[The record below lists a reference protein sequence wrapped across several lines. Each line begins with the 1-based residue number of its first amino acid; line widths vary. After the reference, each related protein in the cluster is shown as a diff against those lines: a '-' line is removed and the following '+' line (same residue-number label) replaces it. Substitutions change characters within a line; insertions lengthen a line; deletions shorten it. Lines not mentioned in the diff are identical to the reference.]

1 MTQITTDSY
10 QTLIDATSLQ
20 ALMASGRK
28 LRIVDVSFD
37 LSDTDVGEH
46 AFAARH
52 IPGAVYAHIDRDL
65 SGPKTGAN
73 GRHPLPSRQ
82 AFALT
87 LARLGITPDCQVV
100 VYDAQGGIY
109 ASRLWW
115 MLRWAG
121 HAQVALLDGGLNAW
135 GQIRGALSSL
145 SDDALDAIPDP
156 VESPAQGYP
165 IRDSLVPAIDTGGL
179 MANMDRLL
187 MIDARAPERFR
198 GEVEYLDPR
207 AGHVPGSIN
216 RFFKDNLQADGQF
229 KPAATLA
236 QEYGALLASK
246 TVAEV
251 VHQCGSGITACHN
264 LLAMEHAGL
273 KGSVLYPG
281 SWSEWCADPARPI
294 ELG

>member
-1 MTQITTDSY
+1 MTQTATDSY
-10 QTLIDATSLQ
+10 QTLIDAKSLQ

-28 LRIVDVSFD
+28 LSIVDVSFD
-37 LSDTDVGEH
+37 LADTDVGEH

-52 IPGAVYAHIDRDL
+52 IPGAVYAHLDRDL
-65 SGPKTGAN
+65 SGPKTGSN
-73 GRHPLPSRQ
+73 GRHPLPSRE
-82 AFALT
+82 AFAVTLT
-87 LARLGITPDCQVV
+87 RLGITPDCQVI

-115 MLRWAG
+115 MMRWVG
-121 HAQVALLDGGLNAW
+121 HAEVALLDGGLNAW
-135 GQIRGALSSL
+135 GQIRGALNSLPDDEHQASPAPADSSL
-145 SDDALDAIPDP
+145 
-156 VESPAQGYP
+156 QGYP
-165 IRDSLVPAIDTGGL
+165 LRDSLVPVVDTEGL
-179 MANMDRLL
+179 ISTMDRLL

-207 AGHVPGSIN
+207 AGHIPGSIN
-216 RFFKDNLQADGQF
+216 RFFKDNLQANGQF
-229 KPAATLA
+229 KPVEMLT

-246 TVAEV
+246 PVSQV

-273 KGSVLYPG
+273 TGSALYPG

>member
-1 MTQITTDSY
+1 MTQAATDSY
-10 QTLIDATSLQ
+10 QTLIDAKSLQ
-20 ALMASGRK
+20 ALMTSGAK

-37 LSDTDVGEH
+37 LSDTDVGED
-46 AFAARH
+46 AFSARH

-65 SGPKTGAN
+65 SGIKTGTN
-73 GRHPLPSRQ
+73 GRHPLPSRE

-87 LARLGITPDCQVV
+87 LTRLGITPDCQVV
-100 VYDAQGGIY
+100 VYDAQFGIY

-115 MLRWAG
+115 MLRWVG

-135 GQIRGALSSL
+135 GQIRGPMSSSPDNL
-145 SDDALDAIPDP
+145 EAIPDP
-156 VESPAQGYP
+156 IKSSKPGYP
-165 IRDSLVPAIDTGGL
+165 IRDSLVPAIDTSGL
-179 MANMDRLL
+179 MANMDRML

-207 AGHVPGSIN
+207 AGHIPGSIN
-216 RFFKDNLQADGQF
+216 RFFKDNLQANGQF
-229 KPAATLA
+229 KPAEELA
-236 QEYGALLASK
+236 QEYRALLASNA
-246 TVAEV
+246 VGQV

-273 KGSVLYPG
+273 IGSALYPG
-281 SWSEWCADPARPI
+281 SWSEWCADPTRPI